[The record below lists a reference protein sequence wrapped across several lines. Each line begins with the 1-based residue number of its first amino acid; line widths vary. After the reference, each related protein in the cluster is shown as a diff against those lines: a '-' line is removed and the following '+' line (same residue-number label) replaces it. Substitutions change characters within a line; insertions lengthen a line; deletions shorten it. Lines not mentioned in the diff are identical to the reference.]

1 MEEEG
6 KKGRKGYYDT
16 AELQG
21 GFLWYRPLDGYVPTL
36 AATESNR
43 EMWIIVSCCAFSEK
57 LR

>member
-1 MEEEG
+1 MEEG
-6 KKGRKGYYDT
+6 KREGRVNYDT
-16 AELQG
+16 AELRG